1 MGNDINFW
9 YLCPFIFVYISFFSM
24 SWIFLIIA
32 GLLEISFTTFL
43 KLSRNF
49 TKIGWTTAFFI
60 AAAGSF
66 YFLNK
71 ATDKIP
77 LGTCYAIWTGIG
89 ALGTV
94 LIGII
99 FFNEPKSMW
108 RFFFLLTLLLSII
121 GLKLVSK

>member
-1 MGNDINFW
+1 
-9 YLCPFIFVYISFFSM
+9 M

-43 KLSRNF
+43 QLSKNF
-49 TKIGWTTAFFI
+49 TKIGWTIAFFI
-60 AAAGSF
+60 AAVGSF

-108 RFFFLLTLLLSII
+108 RLFFLLTLLLSII
-121 GLKLVSK
+121 GLKLVSNSAH